1 MSTAAK
7 RVLRVALVL
16 PAIGFLVTGLRFA
29 VAPAGA
35 AKGLA
40 MPLLDGAARSSQ
52 IGDVGALFLGMGMMI
67 LTALVTRE
75 RTWFIA
81 PAILLALVAVLRVL
95 AWLFHDAA
103 LVIQAIVPE
112 VVIAS
117 LLVFASTK
125 LTETGRSR

>member
-1 MSTAAK
+1 VSTALK
-7 RVLRVALVL
+7 RVLRVVLAL

-52 IGDVGALFLGMGMMI
+52 IGDVGALFMGMGLMI
-67 LTALVTRE
+67 LTALTTLKRE
-75 RTWFIA
+75 WFIA
-81 PAILLALVAVLRVL
+81 PAILLALVAVFRVL
-95 AWLFHDAA
+95 AFLFHDAA
-103 LVIQAIVPE
+103 LLMDMIIAE

-117 LLVFASTK
+117 LLVLASKK
-125 LTETGRSR
+125 LIETE

>member
-1 MSTAAK
+1 MSTALK
-7 RVLRVALVL
+7 RVLRVVLAL

-52 IGDVGALFLGMGMMI
+52 IGDVGALFMGMGLMI
-67 LTALVTRE
+67 LTALTTLKRE
-75 RTWFIA
+75 WFIA
-81 PAILLALVAVLRVL
+81 PAILLALVAVFRVL
-95 AWLFHDAA
+95 AFLFHDAA
-103 LVIQAIVPE
+103 LLMGMIVAE

-117 LLVFASTK
+117 LLVVASKK
-125 LTETGRSR
+125 LIETE

>member
-1 MSTAAK
+1 MSNLLERA
-7 RVLRVALVL
+7 LRIFLVL

-52 IGDVGALFLGMGMMI
+52 VGDVGALFLGMGLMI
-67 LTALVTRE
+67 LTALVTLE

-81 PAILLALVAVLRVL
+81 PAILLLLVAVLRVL
-95 AWLFHDAA
+95 AWLFHGAA
-103 LVIQAIVPE
+103 LMIPMIVPE
-112 VVIAS
+112 IVIGG
-117 LLVFASTK
+117 LLLLSSTK
-125 LTETGRSR
+125 LAREV

>member
-1 MSTAAK
+1 VS
-7 RVLRVALVL
+7 RVLKRALRIFLVL

-52 IGDVGALFLGMGMMI
+52 IGDVGALFLGMGLMI
-67 LTALVTRE
+67 LTALVTLE
-75 RTWFIA
+75 RIWFVA
-81 PAILLALVAVLRVL
+81 PAILLFLVAVLRIL

-103 LVIQAIVPE
+103 LMVPMIVPE
-112 VVIAS
+112 LVIGG
-117 LLVFASTK
+117 LLLFAGA
-125 LTETGRSR
+125 LLPEAERAE

>member
-1 MSTAAK
+1 MRTALK
-7 RVLRVALVL
+7 RVLRIVLAL

-52 IGDVGALFLGMGMMI
+52 IGDVGALFMGMGLMI
-67 LTALVTRE
+67 LTALTTLKRE
-75 RTWFIA
+75 WFIA
-81 PAILLALVAVLRVL
+81 PAMLLALVAVFRVL
-95 AWLFHDAA
+95 AFLFHDAA
-103 LVIQAIVPE
+103 LLIDMIVAE

-117 LLVFASTK
+117 LLVLASKK
-125 LTETGRSR
+125 LIETE

>member
-1 MSTAAK
+1 MSTALK
-7 RVLRVALVL
+7 RVLRVVLAL

-52 IGDVGALFLGMGMMI
+52 IGDVGALFMGMGFMI
-67 LTALVTRE
+67 LTALTTLKRE
-75 RTWFIA
+75 WFIA
-81 PAILLALVAVLRVL
+81 PAILLALVAVFRLV
-95 AWLFHDAA
+95 AFLFHDAA
-103 LVIQAIVPE
+103 LLIEMIVAE

-117 LLVFASTK
+117 LLVLASKK
-125 LTETGRSR
+125 LIETE

>member
-1 MSTAAK
+1 MSGVLK
-7 RVLRVALVL
+7 RVLRILLVL
-16 PAIGFLVTGLRFA
+16 PAIGFVVTGLRFA

-52 IGDVGALFLGMGMMI
+52 IGDVGALFLGMGLMI
-67 LTALVTRE
+67 LAAVVTLKRE
-75 RTWFIA
+75 WFIA
-81 PAILLALVAVLRVL
+81 PAILLGLVAILRVL

-103 LVIQAIVPE
+103 LLLQMIIPE

-117 LLVFASTK
+117 LLVLAARK
-125 LTETGRSR
+125 LTETQ

>member
-1 MSTAAK
+1 MNTAAK
-7 RVLRVALVL
+7 RVLRVVLVL

-52 IGDVGALFLGMGMMI
+52 IGDIGALFLGMGLMI

-75 RTWFIA
+75 RTWFVA
-81 PAILLALVAVLRVL
+81 PAVLLLLVAVLRIL
-95 AWLFHDAA
+95 AWLFHGAA
-103 LVIQAIVPE
+103 LMMPMIVPE
-112 VVIAS
+112 LVIGGLLLLAS
-117 LLVFASTK
+117 AK
-125 LTETGRSR
+125 LTEADRVE